1 MTNIEDGSSMKR
13 LVCEQSDSLSFSC
26 AIKLSATGT
35 GTLLRNNILAAYES
49 LQKVNNLMK
58 QTLAKKIHSISPH
71 PPSLFGFIYGR
82 NS

>member
-35 GTLLRNNILAAYES
+35 GTLLRNNILAAASES
-49 LQKVNNLMK
+49 K
-58 QTLAKKIHSISPH
+58 QFNEANICKEDP
-71 PPSLFGFIYGR
+71 
-82 NS
+82 